1 MQNVASQGDGERAQN
16 RGNIPDMRWHW
27 MPWIATAI
35 MLQVNAPAVQTS
47 ILAGRVVDGTG
58 APVAEA
64 VVVVRQAGVP
74 AGPASQ
80 VVPVRA
86 DGEGRFVVTNV
97 PAGRFTIE
105 VSKPGWL
112 PGAYGRQR
120 PSGTAGDVTLP
131 AGSTRTDLRVVLW
144 RPAVI
149 GGTVTSDDGEPVV
162 GAEVRAVRLEW
173 TAGRRVPSDVEAPRE
188 APAATT
194 DDRGVY
200 RFTSLAPGDYV
211 VAVLASAVS
220 EPDTF
225 AGAIRVAG
233 EIPRAYYQTMA
244 SGTVR
249 SLAFDR
255 ASRVAGRGTLTRTLS
270 DLDGFATTYHP
281 ASLTMSGAETL
292 SVGSGE
298 IEDAANIQLTRLS
311 LVTVSGTLVGPEG
324 PAAWNAVHLVP
335 ADTDDRPLVSTA
347 VAITDA
353 QGRFVLTGVPPGEF
367 MARVVRLPWPTDGDR
382 YSVTGGTGAIP
393 RISMVLG
400 GPRAPAAPDDPAYF
414 ANQQVSVGATPIDGV
429 SLSLTQAPQVRGRVE
444 FAATGAQP
452 SAADRARVRV
462 TVEPANGRGDV
473 NIAGARPT
481 ESGEFL
487 ASTIWPGRYVVKAMP
502 PPGWYFKGATLHGR
516 DVADTALQVDEDL
529 SEIVVTFVD
538 RERRLAGTVQGDRET
553 ALDASVVILFP
564 VDARARLDYGRSP
577 RTLQLIAVNADGQF
591 SVSAPP
597 PGEYFAVALPAGD
610 ADDWKN
616 PAQLQA
622 WSALAQRVT
631 IADTPTPITIRV
643 RSRR

>member
-1 MQNVASQGDGERAQN
+1 ML
-16 RGNIPDMRWHW
+16 
-27 MPWIATAI
+27 
-35 MLQVNAPAVQTS
+35 LQVNAPAAQTGMF
-47 ILAGRVVDGTG
+47 AGRVVDGSG
-58 APVAEA
+58 ATVAEA
-64 VVVVRQAGVP
+64 VVVVRLSG
-74 AGPASQ
+74 GPPGPSSQ
-80 VVPVRA
+80 VTPVRA
-86 DGEGRFVVTNV
+86 DSEGRFVITNV
-97 PAGRFTIE
+97 PPGRFTIE

-112 PGAYGRQR
+112 PGAYGRLR
-120 PSGTAGDVTLP
+120 PSGTAGEVALA
-131 AGSTRTDLRVVLW
+131 AGATRTDLRVVLW

-173 TAGRRVPSDVEAPRE
+173 TAGHHVPSDVETRE
-188 APAATT
+188 APRAQT

-200 RFTSLAPGDYV
+200 RFAALVPGDYV
-211 VAVLASAVS
+211 VAVLASAVA

-225 AGAIRVAG
+225 AGAIRAAG
-233 EIPRAYYQTMA
+233 ETPRAFYQTMA

-249 SLAFDR
+249 SMTFDR
-255 ASRVAGRGTLTRTLS
+255 ASRVAGRGTLTRTLT

-281 ASLTMSGAETL
+281 ASLTMSGAETV
-292 SVGSGE
+292 SVASGE
-298 IEDAANIQLTRLS
+298 VEDAANILLTRLS
-311 LVTVSGTLVGPEG
+311 MVTVSGTLVGPEG

-353 QGRFVLTGVPPGEF
+353 QGRFVFTGVPPGEF
-367 MARVVRLPWPTDGDR
+367 IARVVRLPWPTAGDR

-400 GPRAPAAPDDPAYF
+400 GPRAPAAPAEPAYF
-414 ANQQVSVGATPIDGV
+414 VNQQVSVGARPIDGL
-429 SLSLTQAPQVRGRVE
+429 SLSLAQAPQVRGRVE
-444 FAATGAQP
+444 FVGTGAQP

-462 TVEPANGRGDV
+462 TVEPANGGGADG
-473 NIAGARPT
+473 NLAGARPT

-487 ASTIWPGRYVVKAMP
+487 ASTIWPGRYVVKAVP
-502 PPGWYFKGATLHGR
+502 PPGWYFKGAALHGR
-516 DVADTALQVDEDL
+516 DVTDTALQIDDDL

-538 RERRLAGTVQGDRET
+538 RERRLAGTVQGDQDT
-553 ALDASVVILFP
+553 APDASVVILFP
-564 VDARARLDYGRSP
+564 VDLRARVDHGRSP
-577 RTLQLIAVNADGQF
+577 RTLQVISVDADGRF

-597 PGEYFAVALPAGD
+597 VGEYFVIALPAGE

-622 WSALAQRVT
+622 WSALAERIT
-631 IADTPTPITIRV
+631 IADTPAPVTIRV